1 MHFPA
6 SSEFF
11 KVSFEG
17 LGINFNISRV
27 AFYIGNFPIY
37 WYAICIATGFLLAV
51 IFAGRKCKLYNIDF
65 DKLLDVTL
73 VSAVIAIIGARLY
86 YVIPKYNEL
95 YKGDF
100 WSIFNIRDGGLG
112 IYGGII
118 CAFLSGFVMCK
129 IKKISIG
136 GTFDIAAV
144 GFLIGQGIGRI
155 GNFFNQEAFGYNT
168 DLPWGMYSSKTSAY
182 LTSAISDP
190 ANQNLQ
196 LDPSA
201 PVHPCFLYEMI
212 WCLLGAL
219 ILSLLMKKRKYNG
232 QIFLGYC
239 IWYGTGRF
247 FIESLRTDSLMT
259 LGGAYKLSQL
269 VAIMLILIAVI
280 MMIYFGWKAKKSKND
295 NLEYVP
301 QFAAASESVASE
313 GEKIESENTESVKED
328 VQTVETEEII
338 EDGTAAEESNGDN
351 N

>member
-1 MHFPA
+1 MHLPA
-6 SSEFF
+6 SNEFF

-17 LGINFNISRV
+17 LGINLDISRV

-37 WYAICIATGFLLAV
+37 WYAICIATGFLLAI
-51 IFAGRKCKLYNIDF
+51 IFASRRCKIYNINF
-65 DKLLDVTL
+65 DKLLDVVI
-73 VSAVIAIIGARLY
+73 VSAVVAIIGARLY

-118 CAFLSGFVMCK
+118 CAFLCGYIMCK
-129 IKKISIG
+129 IKKISVG
-136 GTFDIAAV
+136 GSFDIAAV
-144 GFLIGQGIGRI
+144 GFLIGQGVGRL

-168 DLPWGMYSSKTSAY
+168 DLPWGMYSARTSAFIS
-182 LTSAISDP
+182 SAMGDP

-219 ILSLLMKKRKYNG
+219 VLSLLMKKRKYNG

-239 IWYGTGRF
+239 IWYGVGRF

-269 VAIMLILIAVI
+269 VAVMIVLIAI
-280 MMIYFGWKAKKSKND
+280 IIMIYYGWKNKQLKNSQ
-295 NLEYVP
+295 LEYTP
-301 QFAAASESVASE
+301 QFATVAE
-313 GEKIESENTESVKED
+313 DVAENTSD
-328 VQTVETEEII
+328 NATEESDADNT
-338 EDGTAAEESNGDN
+338 EDIDTDNTEEE
-351 N
+351 